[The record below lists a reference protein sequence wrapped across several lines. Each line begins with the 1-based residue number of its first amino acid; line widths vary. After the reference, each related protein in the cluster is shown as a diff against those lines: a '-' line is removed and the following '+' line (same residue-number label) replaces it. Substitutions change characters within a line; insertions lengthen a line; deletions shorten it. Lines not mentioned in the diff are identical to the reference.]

1 MKLVRDKVPQMLV
14 MKGLNPEYRLL
25 AENDHTRYDMIRD
38 KIAEVSGEAMLAIK
52 SGNAETVLTALSN
65 LMDVTT
71 LAAKQYGLNV
81 SMLKQERDKKRAT
94 KGSFDN
100 FTVLISENKQFRG

>member
-1 MKLVRDKVPQMLV
+1 MKLVRDKVPQMLIL
-14 MKGLNPEYRLL
+14 KGLNPEYRLL
-25 AENDHTRYDMIRD
+25 DVNDHNRFDIIKD
-38 KIAEVSGEAMLAIK
+38 KLAEVSGEAMLAIK
-52 SGNAETVLTALSN
+52 SGNAEQALTALAN

-71 LAAKQYGLNV
+71 LAAKQYDLTV

-100 FTVLISENKQFRG
+100 FTILINPNRQL

>member
-1 MKLVRDKVPQMLV
+1 MQLVRDKVPQMLIV
-14 MKGLNPEYRLL
+14 KGLNPEYRLL
-25 AENDHTRYDMIRD
+25 DVNDHNRYDLIRD
-38 KIAEVSGEAMLAIK
+38 KLAEVSGEAMKAIK
-52 SGNAETVLTALSN
+52 SGNAEEALMALAN

-71 LAAKQYGLNV
+71 LAAKQYDITV

-100 FTVLISENKQFRG
+100 FTVLINANRQQF